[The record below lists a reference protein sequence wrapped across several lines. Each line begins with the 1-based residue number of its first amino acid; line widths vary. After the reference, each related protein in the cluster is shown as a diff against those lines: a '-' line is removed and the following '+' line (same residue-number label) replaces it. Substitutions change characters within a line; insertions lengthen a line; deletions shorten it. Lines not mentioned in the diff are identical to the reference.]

1 MCFFVEHDACIT
13 DITELQWHI
22 AYNARLSEKMLGK
35 IDLART
41 WHRQLEIEVNDI
53 RQTIPL
59 ITEKV
64 QTELVE
70 IKRIDEA
77 LKETEQ
83 ELTMSRAKNADT
95 LDKSTRANQ
104 RAGAEREE
112 IRGEIDKAAKSVQKL
127 T

>member
-1 MCFFVEHDACIT
+1 
-13 DITELQWHI
+13 
-22 AYNARLSEKMLGK
+22 MLGK

-104 RAGAEREE
+104 RAGTEREE
-112 IRGEIDKAAKSVQKL
+112 IRGEIDKAAKSVQKI

>member
-1 MCFFVEHDACIT
+1 MLSKI
-13 DITELQWHI
+13 ELSRIW
-22 AYNARLSEKMLGK
+22 Y
-35 IDLART
+35 
-41 WHRQLEIEVNDI
+41 RQLEIEVSDI

-77 LKETEQ
+77 LKETEH
-83 ELTMSRAKNADT
+83 ELTLSRAKNTDT

-104 RAGAEREE
+104 RATTEREE
-112 IRGEIDKAAKSVQKL
+112 IRGEIDKASKSLQRM